1 MSLESIDHNILSVTV
16 AHDISATHADAYA
29 TAFNAMGVDLAMKI
43 ANKNNIALMLIV
55 QNNNKLDIIYSNKW
69 YDLVIWMNYS

>member
-1 MSLESIDHNILSVTV
+1 
-16 AHDISATHADAYA
+16 
-29 TAFNAMGVDLAMKI
+29 MGVDLAMKI

-69 YDLVIWMNYS
+69 YDLVI

>member
-1 MSLESIDHNILSVTV
+1 MR
-16 AHDISATHADAYA
+16 YA

-55 QNNNKLDIIYSNKW
+55 QNKKQIGYHIFKQM
-69 YDLVIWMNYS
+69 V